1 MPGDKSVAESP
12 PRLETPTGADHSTEF
27 GERVRVNQERLTS
40 ALQPR
45 YDFIVCGAGSAG
57 SVVARRLA
65 ETPDISVLLLEAGG
79 SDDVPNI
86 TEANQWPTNIGSERD
101 WGFQGLP
108 NPRLNWRSIPFS
120 MGKALGGGS
129 AINAMAW
136 ARGHR
141 GDWDFFAT
149 ESGYPAWGYESVLDI
164 YRDIED
170 WHGAPDPVYRG
181 TGGPVFVE
189 PAPSPN
195 PLAPATVEA
204 ARSIGIPV
212 FEHPNGAMME
222 GPGGAS
228 IVDLRSRNGKRET
241 IFRSYTYPYMDR
253 PNLTVLTHAYVNRVT
268 LEGNRA
274 TGVEILYRGKTQ
286 VIRATSEVVLSLG
299 AIHTPKVLMYSGIG
313 DRAELRKFGIP
324 VRQHLPG
331 VGCNFQDHVAIYCG
345 WEYREPLPP
354 RNNLAEATVYWTTQ
368 SDSNTPDVLIC
379 EAEVPL
385 ATDAVSAQYVL
396 PQSGFT
402 LAGGLAHSRSR
413 GRLRLTGPDPHH
425 PIQIDANT
433 FDDPDDMQAA
443 VACVELCR
451 AIGNSGPL
459 RSLVKREVFPGNIG
473 GADLDEFIRN
483 AATTFWHET
492 GTAKMGQDP
501 MSVVDGALQVYGVD
515 SLRIADGSIM
525 PRITT
530 GNTMAPCVIIGERA
544 SSIISAH
551 HGLGVA
557 AASGRR

>member
-1 MPGDKSVAESP
+1 
-12 PRLETPTGADHSTEF
+12 
-27 GERVRVNQERLTS
+27 
-40 ALQPR
+40 
-45 YDFIVCGAGSAG
+45 
-57 SVVARRLA
+57 
-65 ETPDISVLLLEAGG
+65 
-79 SDDVPNI
+79 
-86 TEANQWPTNIGSERD
+86 
-101 WGFQGLP
+101 
-108 NPRLNWRSIPFS
+108 
-120 MGKALGGGS
+120 
-129 AINAMAW
+129 
-136 ARGHR
+136 
-141 GDWDFFAT
+141 
-149 ESGYPAWGYESVLDI
+149 
-164 YRDIED
+164 
-170 WHGAPDPVYRG
+170 
-181 TGGPVFVE
+181 
-189 PAPSPN
+189 
-195 PLAPATVEA
+195 
-204 ARSIGIPV
+204 
-212 FEHPNGAMME
+212 MME

-228 IVDLRSRNGKRET
+228 IIDLRSRNGKRET

-268 LEGNRA
+268 FEGNRA
-274 TGVEILYRGKTQ
+274 TGVEILYRGMTH

-313 DRAELRKFGIP
+313 DSAELRKFGIP

-331 VGCNFQDHVAIYCG
+331 VGRNFQDHVAIYCG

-459 RSLVKREVFPGNIG
+459 RSFVKREVFPGNIG

-483 AATTFWHET
+483 AATTFWHEAS
-492 GTAKMGQDP
+492 TAKMGQDP